1 MGISTIKMYDKGGS
15 IMNFGDRI
23 KQLRVAN
30 NLSQTEFGKMIGVAK
45 TTVSSYERNNSVPND
60 EIKKEISRKFNVSID
75 ELVGNDVKI
84 KQRSFKI
91 PVFAYVSAGNPLF
104 TSEEIIDWEEL
115 PIKYKSQGEFFA
127 LMVKGQSMEPR
138 FCEGDVVI
146 VKKQNDVDDGELA
159 IVLVNGDQATFK
171 QVRKSD
177 AGITLI
183 GTNTAAYLP
192 HFYSNDE
199 IETLP
204 VAIIGKVVEARI
216 KF

>member
-1 MGISTIKMYDKGGS
+1 MNLGLRIRNLRENKDINQKDFAKMVNLNVNVLS
-15 IMNFGDRI
+15 RI
-23 KQLRVAN
+23 ELGTRPA
-30 NLSQTEFGKMIGVAK
+30 
-45 TTVSSYERNNSVPND
+45 RD
-60 EIKKEISRKFNVSID
+60 D
-75 ELVGNDVKI
+75 ELLKIANCLDVSVDELLGNVNNRKE
-84 KQRSFKI
+84 KSFKI

-104 TSEEIIDWEEL
+104 TSEEIIDWEEI

-199 IETLP
+199 IEALP

>member
-1 MGISTIKMYDKGGS
+1 MKLGI
-15 IMNFGDRI
+15 RI
-23 KQLRVAN
+23 RNLREEKNINQKDFA
-30 NLSQTEFGKMIGVAK
+30 KMIDLNVN
-45 TTVSSYERNNSVPND
+45 VL
-60 EIKKEISRKFNVSID
+60 SRIELGTRPARDD
-75 ELVGNDVKI
+75 ELLKIANCLEVSVDDLLGNTLKSKEKSYKV
-84 KQRSFKI
+84 

-104 TSEEIIDWEEL
+104 TSEDIIDWEEI

-171 QVRKSD
+171 QVRKSE

-183 GTNTAAYLP
+183 GTNTAVYLP
-192 HFYSNDE
+192 HFYSKAD
-199 IETLP
+199 IEALP
-204 VAIIGKVVEARI
+204 VSIIGKVVEARI
-216 KF
+216 KI

>member
-1 MGISTIKMYDKGGS
+1 
-15 IMNFGDRI
+15 MNIGNKL
-23 KQLRVAN
+23 KQIRSMN
-30 NLSQTEFGKMIGVAK
+30 NLTQSDLAEMLGVAK
-45 TTVSSYERNNSVPND
+45 TTISSYERNNSVPND
-60 EIKKEISRKFNVSID
+60 EIKKEISRRFNISID
-75 ELVGNDVKI
+75 ELIGNEAKVNNNSYKV
-84 KQRSFKI
+84 

-104 TSEEIIDWEEL
+104 TNEEIVDWEEL
-115 PIKYKSQGEFFA
+115 PIEYKSQGEFFA

-146 VKKQNDVDDGELA
+146 VKKQNDVDDGDLA

-171 QVRKSD
+171 QVRKSE

-183 GTNTAAYLP
+183 GTNTAVYLP
-192 HFYSNDE
+192 HFYSNAD
-199 IETLP
+199 IEALP

>member
-1 MGISTIKMYDKGGS
+1 
-15 IMNFGDRI
+15 MNLGLRI
-23 KQLRVAN
+23 RNLRENKDFNQKDFAKLLDLNVNVLSRIELGTRPARDDELLKIANCLDVSVDELLGNVN
-30 NLSQTEFGKMIGVAK
+30 NL
-45 TTVSSYERNNSVPND
+45 
-60 EIKKEISRKFNVSID
+60 KEK
-75 ELVGNDVKI
+75 
-84 KQRSFKI
+84 SFKI

-104 TSEEIIDWEEL
+104 TNEEIVDWEEL
-115 PIKYKSQGEFFA
+115 PIEYKSQGDFFA
-127 LMVKGQSMEPR
+127 LIVKGKSMEPR

-177 AGITLI
+177 SGITLI
-183 GTNTAAYLP
+183 GTNTAVYLP
-192 HFYSNDE
+192 HFYSNEE
-199 IETLP
+199 IESLP

>member
-1 MGISTIKMYDKGGS
+1 MKLGI
-15 IMNFGDRI
+15 RI
-23 KQLRVAN
+23 RNLREEKNINQKDFA
-30 NLSQTEFGKMIGVAK
+30 KMIDLNVN
-45 TTVSSYERNNSVPND
+45 VL
-60 EIKKEISRKFNVSID
+60 SRIELGTRPARDD
-75 ELVGNDVKI
+75 ELLKIANCLEVSVDDLLGNTLKS
-84 KQRSFKI
+84 KEKSFKI

-104 TSEEIIDWEEL
+104 TSEEIIDWEEI

-159 IVLVNGDQATFK
+159 IVLVNGDEATFK
-171 QVRKSD
+171 QVRKSE

-183 GTNTAAYLP
+183 GTNTAVYLP
-192 HFYSNDE
+192 HFYSKAD
-199 IETLP
+199 IEALP
-204 VAIIGKVVEARI
+204 VSIIGKVVEARI